1 MDGLLNKQF
10 LSDIGVVLDDQT
22 YKALSEHYE
31 ETLNNRIIEAI
42 TDDLDE
48 HQLEELSRLKNTDEQ
63 SLQAWLATNVPQLD
77 EIIEGEVAV
86 LMGDI
91 AESADDI

>member
-10 LSDIGVVLDDQT
+10 LSDIGVILDEQT

-42 TDDLDE
+42 TEELDE
-48 HQLEELSRLKNTDEQ
+48 HQLEELSSLKNADEQ
-63 SLQAWLATNVPQLD
+63 SLQEWLATNVPRLD
-77 EIIEGEVAV
+77 EIVEGEVAV

-91 AESADDI
+91 AENADNI

>member
-1 MDGLLNKQF
+1 MDGLLDKNF
-10 LSDIGVVLDDQT
+10 LADIGINIDDRT
-22 YKALSEHYE
+22 YDALSKHYE

-42 TDDLDE
+42 TEELDE
-48 HQLEELSRLKNTDEQ
+48 HQLAELSNLKNADEQ
-63 SLQAWLATNVPQLD
+63 SLRKWLIMNVPQLD

-91 AESADDI
+91 AENAETI